1 MVILKQGDQP
11 MTKSFSIAEAKTH
24 LSDYVRQVEQGNSI
38 LITRHGKP
46 VAALVSAEALEHV
59 ERLRKAGPQAGLAS
73 LAGGWENSED
83 LIRAIAHTPRTR
95 SRKRVVLE

>member
-1 MVILKQGDQP
+1 
-11 MTKSFSIAEAKTH
+11 MTKNLSVAEAKTH
-24 LSDYVRQVEQGNSI
+24 LSDYIRQVEHGNSI

-46 VAALVSAEALEHV
+46 VAALVSAEALEHI

-73 LAGGWENSED
+73 LAGGWQNSEE

-95 SRKRVVLE
+95 PRKSAVLE

>member
-1 MVILKQGDQP
+1 
-11 MTKSFSIAEAKTH
+11 MTKNLSVAEAKTH
-24 LSDYVRQVEQGNSI
+24 LSDYIRQVEQGNSI

-73 LAGGWENSED
+73 LAGGWQNSEE
-83 LIRAIAHTPRTR
+83 LIRAITHAPRTKP
-95 SRKRVVLE
+95 RKNLVLE